1 MMAQLIYPLTFFLFF
16 LASNRS
22 QPVEFCVLFFS
33 LEEQVVKYAPRMS
46 VAANIGRFSLA
57 QIRNGPVLPVKHS
70 SPFSFFSWREGVFH
84 FCGFE
89 FNSFTSTG
97 VGSFKCRSAKPVKIG
112 KCFTV
117 ESDDPQAAVH

>member
-57 QIRNGPVLPVKHS
+57 QIRNGHVLPVKHS
-70 SPFSFFSWREGVFH
+70 SHLSLSFLGERGFSISVDL
-84 FCGFE
+84 
-89 FNSFTSTG
+89 SLTASPPL
-97 VGSFKCRSAKPVKIG
+97 V
-112 KCFTV
+112 
-117 ESDDPQAAVH
+117 